1 MKRFAIVLIVLALA
15 VGLVA
20 AAKPAN
26 LFVHNRS
33 ADVASFYFY
42 EWADGVTGVNP
53 VLFVTLEAKTN
64 AAYELAPG
72 EYVIESHACGVD
84 MVYRTTVKGHFN
96 ITVPACPRWA
106 SAKQQVDGGFKVIP
120 MQ

>member
-1 MKRFAIVLIVLALA
+1 MKRFTIVMIVLALSL
-15 VGLVA
+15 GLVA

-33 ADVASFYFY
+33 SDVASFYFY

-64 AAYELAPG
+64 GAYELAPG
-72 EYVIESHACGVD
+72 EYVVESFACGVA
-84 MVYRTTVKGHFN
+84 MKYQAAIRGHFN

-106 SAKQQVDGGFKVIP
+106 SAKQQVDGGFKSIP